1 MKKLFFS
8 LFIIGCAS
16 LMNVNAQSAVAV
28 SSTDQVV
35 AAEEVAVKKS
45 CHDGEAKS
53 TKACCSKDKA
63 EAKAPCSDDKA
74 TASAGKAC
82 CASKAEASAVTPN
95 SDATAKSKRKQK

>member
-1 MKKLFFS
+1 MKKLFLS

-16 LMNVNAQSAVAV
+16 LMNVNAQSSVAV

-35 AAEEVAVKKS
+35 ATEAVSVTKT
-45 CHDGEAKS
+45 CHDGEAKGG
-53 TKACCSKDKA
+53 KACCSKDKA
-63 EAKAPCSDDKA
+63 EAKSTSTGDKA

-82 CASKAEASAVTPN
+82 CAAKTEASVVE